1 MTDKKCLSIIWKDT
15 LNILKISQQKLN
27 ENVINS

>member
-1 MTDKKCLSIIWKDT
+1 LSIIWKDT